1 MYEIHYFKPNGK
13 YYTVATLEYGGELSH
28 AVAKIRGLRDSGG
41 RGALPGLIGEGWDG
55 PILIKQVKSGL
66 LHILMPSER
75 NDT

>member
-1 MYEIHYFKPNGK
+1 VYEIHYFKPNGK

-28 AVAKIRGLRDSGG
+28 AVAKIRGLRDNGG
-41 RGALPGLIGEGWDG
+41 QGGLPGLSGEGWDG